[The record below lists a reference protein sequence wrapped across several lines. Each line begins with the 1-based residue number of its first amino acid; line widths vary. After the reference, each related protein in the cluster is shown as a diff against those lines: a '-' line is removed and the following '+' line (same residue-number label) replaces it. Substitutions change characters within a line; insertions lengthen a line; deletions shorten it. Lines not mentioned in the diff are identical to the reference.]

1 MEIWLNIHYKFG
13 TRSASDFGG
22 FVTTFG
28 VGLFGYL
35 HEPFWLSM
43 ITDTVDWEQTSRN
56 AF

>member
-43 ITDTVDWEQTSRN
+43 ITDMVDWEQASRN